1 MRCATCCIE
10 IDSVDEAVEQGWIPD
25 FYEGETEHGTVC
37 PSCSEDL
44 LRRAYYSFH
53 FTARSLR
60 R

>member
-44 LRRAYYSFH
+44 LRRA
-53 FTARSLR
+53 
-60 R
+60 